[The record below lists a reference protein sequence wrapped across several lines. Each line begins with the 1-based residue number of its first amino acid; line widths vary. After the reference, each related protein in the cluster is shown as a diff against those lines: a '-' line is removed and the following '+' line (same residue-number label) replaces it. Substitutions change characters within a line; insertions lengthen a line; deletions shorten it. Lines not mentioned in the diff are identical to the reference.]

1 MLWMAALTPPGYL
14 ISAGLF
20 PCYFGVAAAL
30 TPPDGLRRRLVFPGA
45 VAVAELARWT
55 FPFGGVPL
63 ANIALSQVNTPL
75 GISARLA
82 GPLLIIMLVVA
93 VGQALNAAIQQEWK
107 STVVAI
113 GVTAVVVGAGYAHP
127 RSTVVREAEVAAIQS
142 GGPTQTRASAD
153 QQPVVLARTI
163 EATKQISGQVDLILW
178 PENVVNP
185 GTYLAMETAEE
196 LVSQT
201 AIEYNATVLP
211 GWFFPVNN
219 RTATVNFQTAVWPDG
234 VARDRYDKVRT
245 VPFGEFVPL
254 RGLIEI
260 FSDEIP
266 NSDVIRGTEP
276 PVLDTPVGPVG
287 VAISWEGYFEN
298 RSRHAIKEGAQLLTN
313 PTNGSSYWL
322 TQVHTQQVASNQLR
336 ALQFDR
342 WVVMAA
348 PTGLSAIIAPD
359 GSIQQRSD
367 IGTREVLQATVE
379 MREGMT
385 LGARVGVWP
394 VLFYT
399 LAAAAFSLSRRET
412 EPDEQPDR

>member
-1 MLWMAALTPPGYL
+1 MRTPR
-14 ISAGLF
+14 
-20 PCYFGVAAAL
+20 
-30 TPPDGLRRRLVFPGA
+30 T
-45 VAVAELARWT
+45 
-55 FPFGGVPL
+55 
-63 ANIALSQVNTPL
+63 
-75 GISARLA
+75 
-82 GPLLIIMLVVA
+82 
-93 VGQALNAAIQQEWK
+93 
-107 STVVAI
+107 
-113 GVTAVVVGAGYAHP
+113 
-127 RSTVVREAEVAAIQS
+127 TVVREADIAAVQS
-142 GGPTQTRASAD
+142 GGPTQTRASAT
-153 QQPVVLARTI
+153 QQPVVIARTI
-163 EATKQISGQVDLILW
+163 EATKQISGPVDLILW

-185 GTYLAMETAEE
+185 GPYLAMETAEE

-201 AIEYNATVLP
+201 AIDYNATLLP
-211 GWFFPVNN
+211 GWFFSVNS
-219 RTATVNFQTAVWPDG
+219 RTATVNFHTAVWPDG
-234 VARDRYDKVRT
+234 ITRDRYDKVRT
-245 VPFGEFVPL
+245 VPFGEFVPF

-298 RSRHAIKEGAQLLTN
+298 RSRHAIEEGAQLLTN

-342 WVVMAA
+342 WVVIAA

-359 GSIQQRSD
+359 GTVQQRTD

-379 MREGMT
+379 MRKGMT
-385 LGARVGVWP
+385 VGARVGVWP

-399 LAAAAFSLSRRET
+399 LAAAAFSLSRREA
-412 EPDEQPDR
+412 EPDEQPDS